1 MSSRAVKHIRRGQQC
16 NGTLISTHQSN
27 PIETQLNY
35 FYIHQYMHVI
45 IVFSLIQ
52 VSNSQTFRQNEELT
66 SNKNLKQVSYLPTKA
81 SLLQHPRSHQAAC
94 GQVYSQVI
102 CMLMHITT
110 ITMQCLFEYCSKLL
124 DLSKWNRVLLKNL
137 QFYGKWISQSHNS
150 VNMGRAVRL
159 EPGR

>member
-66 SNKNLKQVSYLPTKA
+66 SNKNLKQVSFLPTKA
-81 SLLQHPRSHQAAC
+81 SLLQHPRSHQSAC

-102 CMLMHITT
+102 CMLMHIST
-110 ITMQCLFEYCSKLL
+110 ITMQCLFEYCSTAYCRNGLTIQCFL
-124 DLSKWNRVLLKNL
+124 D
-137 QFYGKWISQSHNS
+137 
-150 VNMGRAVRL
+150 
-159 EPGR
+159 